1 FLWLA
6 LGVKNIGAAWVV
18 GFTLGSTD
26 WIDGH
31 VARSMKQVSKL
42 GITIDPFFDR
52 LAVAAAAVVM
62 IMRHLAPVWTVVVVL
77 VRDGFLL
84 AMLPLL
90 SARNV
95 PRPPV
100 TQIGK
105 AGSFGVMWAFGLFL
119 GAGITNPPTE
129 WVRVLA
135 WLAFYP
141 GVALSYLAAFDYAR
155 TVLARIR
162 IRTPRA
168 ERDEGRDHG
177 GRRRHAPA
185 AAHLQP
191 AQTDAADGQP
201 AADGAHRAPPQTARV
216 RRDRRH
222 GPVPRELGAA
232 ILRRRSRPRCLA
244 RVRDGG
250 VSARHGRKCEER
262 GGCARRDVPR
272 RVRRRAH
279 RHRPREGHRLSP

>member
-1 FLWLA
+1 MDAEEPIGATDPRNPAAPVGTPENPSDAILTIPNLITFARLALIPVFLWLA

-141 GVALSYLAAFDYAR
+141 GLALSYLAAFDYAR
-155 TVLARIR
+155 TVLARIG
-162 IRTPRA
+162 P
-168 ERDEGRDHG
+168 GRH
-177 GRRRHAPA
+177 PSA
-185 AAHLQP
+185 A
-191 AQTDAADGQP
+191 G
-201 AADGAHRAPPQTARV
+201 
-216 RRDRRH
+216 
-222 GPVPRELGAA
+222 
-232 ILRRRSRPRCLA
+232 
-244 RVRDGG
+244 
-250 VSARHGRKCEER
+250 
-262 GGCARRDVPR
+262 
-272 RVRRRAH
+272 
-279 RHRPREGHRLSP
+279 